1 MIHALT
7 DLAVRF
13 PKIAG
18 LIGLVISIVF
28 GALGVSSYMEM
39 QKIADKAQE
48 ATLSSIVT
56 YLNSNDR
63 YWVNVKD
70 GSFDCKSV
78 HYEQVGSGTNTEVFL
93 ENHDKSI
100 VMLVTYVQELPC
112 EDIKNNVVSGVAYLM
127 SEKHRSLLTADHWV
141 DNYSTQTV
149 FVELCTTCSQGSS
162 MGLIILSMIFVPLG
176 LSFYP
181 LAIWRKRYIEKPDV
195 SNDVDDIF
203 ER

>member
-39 QKIADKAQE
+39 QKIADKPQE

-78 HYEQVGSGTNTEVFL
+78 QYEQVGSGTNTEVFL

-127 SEKHRSLLTADHWV
+127 SEKHRSLLTADHWL

-195 SNDVDDIF
+195 SNDVDDVF